1 MVTDLPFIVNRGS
14 DLFTM
19 TLLLFER
26 ASGGKQTKQT
36 EAPNVERDAAFPE
49 RPIRRGGDRIRTSR
63 LGHFGGDH
71 SFGQE
76 RRHSAGQRLQHHPA
90 RVLDRQ
96 APSDTG
102 SVSADG
108 YCAEW

>member
-19 TLLLFER
+19 PLLLFEC
-26 ASGGKQTKQT
+26 ASGGKQT

-49 RPIRRGGDRIRTSR
+49 RPVRRGGDRIRTSR

-71 SFGQE
+71 SFGQR
-76 RRHSAGQRLQHHPA
+76 RRHPTGQRLQHHPA
-90 RVLDRQ
+90 RVLNRQ
-96 APSDTG
+96 TPAITG